1 MKRIL
6 LALVAVLMLGTGLQ
20 AQITKK
26 GEVDLNLGIGVR
38 GHYTSHFHLLVP
50 PISASA
56 DFCIVDGL
64 INNRAGVN
72 IGPYIGNTLYRY
84 KDHSFVETLNCLRM
98 GVRGSFHFTPV
109 KNLDTYAGVT
119 NGIALRMYDYEIAED
134 EVRANYMFE
143 GFIGVRYFFAPSIA
157 VFAETG
163 YGESWFTVGFSFK
176 L

>member
-6 LALVAVLMLGTGLQ
+6 LAVVAVLLFGAGLQ

-26 GEVDLNLGIGVR
+26 GDVDLNVGIGVR
-38 GHYTSHFHLLVP
+38 GHYNDFFRLLVP

-72 IGPYIGNTLYRY
+72 IGPYIGHTLYRY
-84 KDHSFVETLNCLRM
+84 KDHSFVETMDRLRI
-98 GVRGSFHFTPV
+98 GVRGTFHFTPV

-119 NGIALRMYDYEIAED
+119 NGISMRFYDYEIADD
-134 EVRANYMFE
+134 EIKANYMFE
-143 GFIGVRYFFAPSIA
+143 TFVGVRYFFAPRVA
-157 VFAETG
+157 VYAETG
-163 YGESWFTVGFSFK
+163 YGESWFDVGFSFK